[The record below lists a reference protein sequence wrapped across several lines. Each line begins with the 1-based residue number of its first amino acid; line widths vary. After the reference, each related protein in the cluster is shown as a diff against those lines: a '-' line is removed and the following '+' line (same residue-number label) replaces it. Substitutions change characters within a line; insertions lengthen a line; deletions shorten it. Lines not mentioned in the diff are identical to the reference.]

1 MNKLPTLPYNRQ
13 CLDEADIESVL
24 ETLNNPFL
32 TTGPEAN
39 DFEKE
44 IAEYVD
50 AKYAVVCSNGTAA
63 LHLSMLALNIKPG
76 DCVLTTPITFVA
88 DANAARFVGAEVT
101 FSDIW
106 VKITD
111 LGLF

>member
-24 ETLNNPFL
+24 ESLNNPFL

-44 IAEYVD
+44 IAEY
-50 AKYAVVCSNGTAA
+50 
-63 LHLSMLALNIKPG
+63 
-76 DCVLTTPITFVA
+76 
-88 DANAARFVGAEVT
+88 
-101 FSDIW
+101 
-106 VKITD
+106 
-111 LGLF
+111 